1 MKRARPASSNRR
13 VTLRGNSERRR
24 TDHSQELA
32 QDYVEAIADLIA
44 KNGEARLVDLARGL
58 GVTHVTAGQTLRR
71 LQSRGLVTTQPYRS
85 IFLTSAG
92 RSLAKESRE
101 RHDLVA
107 RFLIALG
114 VPVSVAESD
123 AEGMEHHVSP
133 ETLAAFEKY
142 LRKG

>member
-1 MKRARPASSNRR
+1 M
-13 VTLRGNSERRR
+13 
-24 TDHSQELA
+24 
-32 QDYVEAIADLIA
+32 
-44 KNGEARLVDLARGL
+44 
-58 GVTHVTAGQTLRR
+58 TAGQTLRR
-71 LQSRGLVTTQPYRS
+71 LQTRGLVTTQPYRS

-92 RSLAKESRE
+92 RNLAKESRE

-114 VPVSVAESD
+114 VPASVAESD